1 MTVISHA
8 LGFKRFRQ
16 ESLELSL
23 LRSDNFPVVLAVV
36 AQHFPQGAIAKP
48 ASDLYQLLSE
58 DFRVLR
64 DEGFELPKSPPDYI
78 NDWVKSRW
86 FVRRPGSSQT
96 GETVEPSEELLAV
109 LDSVQ
114 RWDNP
119 HRSISASRIES
130 LTQAL
135 QTLALESD
143 PSMAKRLAELERE
156 RERIERQIEAVNA
169 GEFEVITTTQI
180 SERVADILDLAA
192 SIPADFAR
200 VRHELSDLNR
210 KLRRQLLD
218 PEDARGDVLEEIF
231 KGVDLIG
238 DSDAGRS
245 FNSFFDVLLDRER
258 SSLIDRWIRDVLGR
272 DEAID
277 LDPAL
282 RTRLY
287 RIFRDM
293 EDASFEVNGEMT
305 GLARSLRHY
314 VTTEEFAESRRM
326 IQLLRDTRNAAAKA
340 AEAGEITSL
349 NHMDTPLVRIGMDVR
364 SIAGLK
370 LKNPGEERV
379 EELPEPVESQEIDT
393 ETLMAQ
399 IRASEIDFEEL
410 EDAVAVILEK
420 QSHATIAE
428 VLVQSPATQGLASIV
443 GLLYMAMREGV
454 PTGQPQNVE
463 WEHEGTTHRR
473 RISGW
478 QFIRGLG
485 GSGGF
490 DGIAEGED

>member
-1 MTVISHA
+1 MTVVSHA

-36 AQHFPQGAIAKP
+36 AQYFPQGAIAKP

-58 DFRVLR
+58 DFRALR
-64 DEGFELPKSPPDYI
+64 EEGFELPKSPSDYVS
-78 NDWVKSRW
+78 DWVKSRW

-143 PSMAKRLAELERE
+143 PSTAKRLAELERE
-156 RERIERQIEAVNA
+156 RERIERQIEAVHA
-169 GEFEVITTTQI
+169 GEFEVLTTVQI
-180 SERVADILDLAA
+180 GDRVADILDLAA

-218 PEDARGDVLEEIF
+218 PEDSRGDVLEEIF
-231 KGVDLIG
+231 RGVDLIG

-258 SSLIDRWIRDVLGR
+258 SSLIDRWIREVLGR

-277 LDPAL
+277 LDAKL
-282 RTRLY
+282 RTGLY

-326 IQLLRDTRNAAAKA
+326 IQLLRDTRSAAAKA
-340 AEAGEITSL
+340 AEAGEVTSL

-379 EELPEPVESQEIDT
+379 EDLPEPVEEQELDT
-393 ETLMAQ
+393 EVLLEQ

-410 EDAVAVILEK
+410 EEAVSLVLAE
-420 QSHATIAE
+420 QSHATITE
-428 VLVQSPATQGLASIV
+428 VLEHFPATQGLASIV
-443 GLLYMAMREGV
+443 GLLYLAMRDGV
-454 PTGQPQNVE
+454 PTGHAQIVE
-463 WEHEGTTHRR
+463 WESDDATHRR
-473 RISGW
+473 RITGW
-478 QFIRGLG
+478 QFIRGLD
-485 GSGGF
+485 SENS
-490 DGIAEGED
+490 AESEMDK